1 MINDSELFCPDRPK
15 TKDQQPTIT
24 SPSCIPKRP
33 RKSSPRCWSRRNA
46 PAFPTGENLL
56 PFWRPFLSH
65 ITIFKENEPT
75 NSHREMLVTTFQIII
90 GKIKMGTVLREP
102 KLLSKC
108 HPAIFRALFR
118 RILISSAQPAD
129 AKIPHRP
136 SFSPQAKIPK
146 SSLQTGSISNMQTL
160 AKNVR
165 SVGCWQDDSGGKD
178 TCHQAWQPEL

>member
-1 MINDSELFCPDRPK
+1 
-15 TKDQQPTIT
+15 
-24 SPSCIPKRP
+24 
-33 RKSSPRCWSRRNA
+33 
-46 PAFPTGENLL
+46 
-56 PFWRPFLSH
+56 
-65 ITIFKENEPT
+65 
-75 NSHREMLVTTFQIII
+75 MLVTTFQIII

-146 SSLQTGSISNMQTL
+146 SSPQTGSISNMQTL

-165 SVGCWQDDSGGKD
+165 
-178 TCHQAWQPEL
+178 